1 MNLKNLTIFPQVL
14 GLSETFGRADQPAT
28 LDPIDGYLAWR
39 AERSGSEKGGGGL
52 ILLYKET
59 LTAHQWNPAV
69 PDDLEY
75 IKNERQWLLL
85 SNNAGDKCAFLHCYI
100 ACQNFTSDSYIQ
112 WNEGLFQVLTQE
124 AISLRR
130 QGFMIL
136 AMGDFNSRVGRIPGL
151 EGNTPDIN
159 RNQPMFLNFISAVN
173 LFILNTLPQAKGL
186 FTRFMSSSGLSG
198 TNSLLDYGLVD
209 NDHVNC
215 VTSFIIDE
223 QARVECGSDHALLE
237 CEIVLGPS
245 PHIKWDVQN
254 VLQYDFNEN
263 TDFTKY
269 KETLDQTL
277 SSISLTQFT
286 NMSAETMLPHLSVSI
301 NSSAKK
307 TLGLKVKKKKKGTR
321 LPQKLISLIQAKNE
335 TARSLHD
342 ALTHN
347 NPQETARLQ
356 QLLETSKIQLKDH
369 ISDIKLQKRSR
380 LRSKLLRAD
389 PTRKRF
395 WRFLKSQ
402 IKSAGTITALYKAS
416 YKLLKPINY

>member
-1 MNLKNLTIFPQVL
+1 ML
-14 GLSETFGRADQPAT
+14 GLSETFGRADQPT
-28 LDPIDGYLAWR
+28 IMDPIDGYSAWH

-52 ILLYKET
+52 TLLYKET
-59 LTAHQWNPAV
+59 LIAHEWTPAV
-69 PDDLEY
+69 PKGLEY
-75 IKNERQWLLL
+75 VRNERQWLLL
-85 SNNAGDKCAFLHCYI
+85 NNNAGDKCTFLHCYI

-112 WNEGLFQVLTQE
+112 WNEDLFCLITQE

-130 QGFMIL
+130 QGFMTL
-136 AMGDFNSRVGRIPGL
+136 AMGDFNTRIGRIPGL
-151 EGNTPDIN
+151 EGNIQDTN
-159 RNQPMFLNFISAVN
+159 RNQPMFLNFLSEVN
-173 LFILNTLPQAKGL
+173 LFILNTLPQAKSL
-186 FTRFMSSSGLSG
+186 FTRFMSSSGQACSK
-198 TNSLLDYGLVD
+198 SLLDYGLID

-237 CEIVLGPS
+237 CDIVLGPS
-245 PHIKWDVQN
+245 PHIKWDVHN

-263 TDFTKY
+263 TDFTMY

-277 SSISLTQFT
+277 SSISLTKFT
-286 NMSAETMLPHLSVSI
+286 VMSTEEMLPHISESI

-321 LPQKLISLIQAKNE
+321 LPKDLISLIQAKNE
-335 TARSLHD
+335 IARSLHD
-342 ALTHN
+342 AIDHHN
-347 NPQETARLQ
+347 HQEIVILQ
-356 QLLETSKIQLKDH
+356 QLLETSKLQLKDH

-389 PTRKRF
+389 PTKKRF

-416 YKLLKPINY
+416 SIIIPI

>member
-1 MNLKNLTIFPQVL
+1 
-14 GLSETFGRADQPAT
+14 
-28 LDPIDGYLAWR
+28 
-39 AERSGSEKGGGGL
+39 
-52 ILLYKET
+52 
-59 LTAHQWNPAV
+59 
-69 PDDLEY
+69 
-75 IKNERQWLLL
+75 
-85 SNNAGDKCAFLHCYI
+85 
-100 ACQNFTSDSYIQ
+100 
-112 WNEGLFQVLTQE
+112 
-124 AISLRR
+124 
-130 QGFMIL
+130 
-136 AMGDFNSRVGRIPGL
+136 
-151 EGNTPDIN
+151 
-159 RNQPMFLNFISAVN
+159 
-173 LFILNTLPQAKGL
+173 
-186 FTRFMSSSGLSG
+186 MSSSGLSG
-198 TNSLLDYGLVD
+198 TNSLLDYGLID

-245 PHIKWDVQN
+245 PHINWDVQN
-254 VLQYDFNEN
+254 VLQ
-263 TDFTKY
+263 Y

-286 NMSAETMLPHLSVSI
+286 SMSAETMLPHLSVSI

-321 LPQKLISLIQAKNE
+321 LPQKLISLIQSKNE

-389 PTRKRF
+389 PTKNCF

-416 YKLLKPINY
+416 STIIPI